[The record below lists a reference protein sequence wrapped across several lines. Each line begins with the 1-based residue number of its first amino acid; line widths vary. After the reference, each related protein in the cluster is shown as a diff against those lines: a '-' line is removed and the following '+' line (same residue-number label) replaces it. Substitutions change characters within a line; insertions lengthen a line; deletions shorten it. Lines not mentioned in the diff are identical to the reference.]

1 MLLDRRLMWGNESL
15 PLPCE
20 VNTISLISGGTGNA
34 LLSHSKKAG
43 KNTGGV
49 VGEAYSS
56 PTHMGAM
63 QLLARLSV
71 RQAQARHRCPLDFA
85 LCEFLR

>member
-1 MLLDRRLMWGNESL
+1 MLLDRRLMWGSETL
-15 PLPCE
+15 PLPYE
-20 VNTISLISGGTGNA
+20 LDSISLISEGTGNA
-34 LLSHSKKAG
+34 LLSHPKKSG

-56 PTHMGAM
+56 PTHMGMM

-71 RQAQARHRCPLDFA
+71 RQA
-85 LCEFLR
+85 

>member
-1 MLLDRRLMWGNESL
+1 MLLDRRLMWGSESL
-15 PLPCE
+15 PFPCE

-34 LLSHSKKAG
+34 LLSHSKKSE

-49 VGEAYSS
+49 VRETYS

-71 RQAQARHRCPLDFA
+71 
-85 LCEFLR
+85 